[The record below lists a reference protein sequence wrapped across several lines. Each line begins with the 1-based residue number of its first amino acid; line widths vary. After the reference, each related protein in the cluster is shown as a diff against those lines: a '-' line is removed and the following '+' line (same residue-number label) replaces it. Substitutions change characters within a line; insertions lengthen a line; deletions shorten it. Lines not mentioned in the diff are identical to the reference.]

1 MISLSDIRRARIL
14 VVDDEPVN
22 VQLLEYLLKTTG
34 YENVSSTYDPRQ
46 VVALHLKHRYDLI
59 ILDLHM
65 PGMDG
70 FDVMEALKPLESDSW
85 LPVLVVT
92 AEPDKKLAALEAGA
106 RDFIGKPFDT
116 VEVMTRIRNLL
127 EVRLLH
133 RESLDYGSQLEREVR
148 ERTAELARFR
158 GAMDA
163 TPDALFLIDTA
174 TMAMVDVSEG
184 ACRMLGFS
192 RDALLRIDP
201 VALGL
206 ATRHQLERHLGE
218 AAATKGAGEEDAD
231 EDEGDIVETE
241 LLRAGGEGSVPVEI
255 SWKLHQPEAGHN
267 AHRMLIAVARDI
279 SERLQA
285 QERLRHAASYDALT
299 GLPNRTLFFENL
311 RDTIEL
317 AQDKNWRV
325 AVLCITLDRFKV
337 INDTLGTRSGDE
349 LLRQFSTRLVRCVK
363 VRDSVGRL
371 GGDEFALILTMPREQ
386 QDAVN
391 MANDVRESLRLP
403 FDLHGQQAALT
414 ASIGIA
420 MYPDDT
426 VEPGALVKYADT
438 AMVRAKE
445 AGRDGYRF
453 FTAGMNVQVL
463 ARLDLELALR
473 SALEGGEFVLHYQPK
488 MELNTGR
495 IAGTEALLRW
505 HRPGYGLVY
514 PAEFVP
520 VMEETGL
527 VVRVGDWIIDEACRQ
542 IAAWNA
548 AGVRDVRVAVNVSSR
563 QFVEGDLE
571 GVVRSALE
579 RHGVEPGLLELELT
593 ESALMSNAEHTTE
606 VLERLKAL
614 GIRIAIDDFG
624 TGYSSLAYLK
634 RFPIDKLKID
644 IAFVRDIVNNPDDA
658 AIALAIISMAHS
670 LHMQVVA
677 EGVETRAQMAYLR
690 RHRCDQIQGFYFSR
704 GLPADEL
711 AAMVLSN
718 RAKPE
723 ETQAPDDKVQTLL
736 IVDDDP
742 NVLSALHRLFRRD
755 GYRVLTASSPAEG
768 FELLA
773 LYHVHVILCDQRM
786 PVMSGTEFL
795 SKVKE
800 MYPETIRIILSG
812 YTGVD
817 SVLDSINRGA
827 IYRFYTKPWDDL
839 QLRDN
844 IRLAFRH
851 YWMMYGPYDDRKAPR
866 EEEHGEQGA
875 NPQPNA
881 QPNAASN
888 AQPGQQGRAA

>member
-1 MISLSDIRRARIL
+1 MISLNDIRRARIL

-34 YENVSSTYDPRQ
+34 YENVSSTNDPRQ
-46 VVALHLKHRYDLI
+46 VVSLHLKHRFDLI

-65 PGMDG
+65 PAMDG
-70 FDVMEALKPLESDSW
+70 FDVMEALKPLESESW

-133 RESLDYGSQLEREVR
+133 RESLDYGSALEREVR

-163 TPDALFLIDTA
+163 TPDAIFLIDTA
-174 TMAMVDVSEG
+174 SMAIVDVSDG

-192 RDALLRIDP
+192 RDALMRIDP

-206 ATRHQLERHLGE
+206 ATRELLERHL
-218 AAATKGAGEEDAD
+218 AAAAKAARDGGDESKTQFDALP
-231 EDEGDIVETE
+231 GDIVETE
-241 LLRAGGEGSVPVEI
+241 LLRAGGQGAVPVEI
-255 SWKLHQPEAGHN
+255 SWKLQDLGKS
-267 AHRMLIAVARDI
+267 RMLIAVVRDI
-279 SERLQA
+279 SERLHA
-285 QERLRHAASYDALT
+285 QERLRHMASYDGLT
-299 GLPNRTLFFENL
+299 GLPNRTLFFQNL
-311 RDTIEL
+311 RESIEF
-317 AQDKNWRV
+317 ARDKNWRV
-325 AVLCITLDRFKV
+325 AVLCITLDRFKI
-337 INDTLGTRSGDE
+337 INDSLGTALGDE
-349 LLRQFSTRLVRCVK
+349 LLRQFSGRLVK
-363 VRDSVGRL
+363 VARFRDTVGRL
-371 GGDEFALILTMPREQ
+371 GGDEFALILSMQRDQ
-386 QDAVN
+386 QEAVN
-391 MANDVRESLRLP
+391 VANEVRETLRAP
-403 FDLHGQQAALT
+403 FDLQGQQAALT

-420 MYPDDT
+420 MYPDDAL
-426 VEPGALVKYADT
+426 EPGTLVKYADT

-473 SALEGGEFVLHYQPK
+473 SALEGGQFVLYYQPK
-488 MELNTGR
+488 LELNTGR
-495 IAGTEALLRW
+495 VSGVEALLRW
-505 HRPGYGLVY
+505 NRPGYGLVY

-520 VMEETGL
+520 IMEETGL
-527 VVRVGDWIIDEACRQ
+527 VVRIGEWIVDEACRQ

-548 AGVRDVRVAVNVSSR
+548 QGVRDVRVAVNVSSR

-571 GVVRSALE
+571 GVIGAALE
-579 RHGVEPGLLELELT
+579 RHQVEPGLLELELT
-593 ESALMSNAEHTTE
+593 ESALMSNAGHTVA
-606 VLERLKAL
+606 VLGRLKEL

-644 IAFVRDIVNNPDDA
+644 IAFVRDIVTNPDDA

-670 LHMQVVA
+670 LHMQVIA

-690 RHRCDQIQGFYFSR
+690 RHRCDEIQGFHFSR
-704 GLPADEL
+704 ALPADEL
-711 AAMVLSN
+711 ARLVQEN
-718 RAKPE
+718 RAQPD
-723 ETQAPDDKVQTLL
+723 QPPAQDDKVQTLL
-736 IVDDDP
+736 IVDDDV
-742 NVLSALHRLFRRD
+742 NVLTSLHRLFRRD
-755 GYRVLTASSPAEG
+755 NYRVLTASSPAEG

-773 LYHVHVILCDQRM
+773 LYRVQVILCDQRM

-795 SKVKE
+795 SEVKE

-812 YTGVD
+812 YTGVE

-839 QLRDN
+839 ELREN
-844 IRLAFRH
+844 VRLAFRH
-851 YWMMYGPYDDRKAPR
+851 YWLTYGPYDDRKTPR
-866 EEEHGEQGA
+866 EGDEKA
-875 NPQPNA
+875 D
-881 QPNAASN
+881 
-888 AQPGQQGRAA
+888 

>member
-1 MISLSDIRRARIL
+1 MISLNDIRRARIL

-34 YENVSSTYDPRQ
+34 YENVSSTNDPRQ
-46 VVALHLKHRYDLI
+46 VVSLHLKHRFDLI

-70 FDVMEALKPLESDSW
+70 FDVMEALKPLESESW

-133 RESLDYGSQLEREVR
+133 RESRDYGVQLEREVR

-163 TPDALFLIDTA
+163 TPDAIFLIDTA
-174 TMAMVDVSEG
+174 SMAIVDVSDG

-192 RDALLRIDP
+192 RDALMRIDP

-206 ATRHQLERHLGE
+206 ATRELLERHL
-218 AAATKGAGEEDAD
+218 AAAAKAARDGGDESKTQFDALP
-231 EDEGDIVETE
+231 GDIVETE
-241 LLRAGGEGSVPVEI
+241 LLRAGGQGAVPVEI
-255 SWKLHQPEAGHN
+255 SWKLQDLGKS
-267 AHRMLIAVARDI
+267 RMLIAVVRDI
-279 SERLQA
+279 SERLHA
-285 QERLRHAASYDALT
+285 QERLRHMASYDGLT
-299 GLPNRTLFFENL
+299 GLPNRTLFFQNL
-311 RDTIEL
+311 RESIEF
-317 AQDKNWRV
+317 ARDKNWRV
-325 AVLCITLDRFKV
+325 AVLCITLDRFKI
-337 INDTLGTRSGDE
+337 INDSLGTALGDE
-349 LLRQFSTRLVRCVK
+349 LLRQFSGRLVK
-363 VRDSVGRL
+363 VARFRDTVGRL
-371 GGDEFALILTMPREQ
+371 GGDEFALILSMQRDQ
-386 QDAVN
+386 QEAVN
-391 MANDVRESLRLP
+391 VANEVRETLRAP
-403 FDLHGQQAALT
+403 FDLQGQQAALT

-420 MYPDDT
+420 MYPDDAL
-426 VEPGALVKYADT
+426 EPGTLVKYADT

-473 SALEGGEFVLHYQPK
+473 SALEGGQFVLYYQPK
-488 MELNTGR
+488 LELNTGR
-495 IAGTEALLRW
+495 VSGVEALLRW
-505 HRPGYGLVY
+505 NRPGYGLVY

-520 VMEETGL
+520 IMEETGL
-527 VVRVGDWIIDEACRQ
+527 VVRIGEWIVDEACRQ

-548 AGVRDVRVAVNVSSR
+548 QGVRDVRVAVNVSSR

-571 GVVRSALE
+571 GVIRAALE
-579 RHGVEPGLLELELT
+579 RHQVEPGLLELELT
-593 ESALMSNAEHTTE
+593 ESALMSNAGHTVA
-606 VLERLKAL
+606 VLGRLKEL

-644 IAFVRDIVNNPDDA
+644 IAFVRDIVTNPDDA

-670 LHMQVVA
+670 LHMQVIA

-690 RHRCDQIQGFYFSR
+690 RHRCDEIQGFHFSR
-704 GLPADEL
+704 ALPADEL
-711 AAMVLSN
+711 ARLVQEN
-718 RAKPE
+718 RAQPD
-723 ETQAPDDKVQTLL
+723 QPPAQDDKVQTLL
-736 IVDDDP
+736 IVDDDV
-742 NVLSALHRLFRRD
+742 NVLTSLHRLFRRD
-755 GYRVLTASSPAEG
+755 NYRVLTASTPAEG

-773 LYHVHVILCDQRM
+773 LYRVQVILCDQRM

-812 YTGVD
+812 YTGVE

-839 QLRDN
+839 ELREN
-844 IRLAFRH
+844 VRLAFRH
-851 YWMMYGPYDDRKAPR
+851 YWLTYGPYDDRKTPR
-866 EEEHGEQGA
+866 EGDEKAG
-875 NPQPNA
+875 
-881 QPNAASN
+881 
-888 AQPGQQGRAA
+888 

>member
-1 MISLSDIRRARIL
+1 MISLSEIRRARIL
-14 VVDDEPVN
+14 IVDDEPVN

-34 YENVSSTYDPRQ
+34 YENVSSTFDPRQ
-46 VVALHLKHRYDLI
+46 VVALHLKHRFDLI

-65 PGMDG
+65 PGMNG

-133 RESLDYGSQLEREVR
+133 RESRDHGAELERQVR
-148 ERTAELARFR
+148 ERTAELVRFR

-174 TMAMVDVSEG
+174 SMAMVDVSEG

-192 RDALLRIDP
+192 REALLRIDP

-206 ATRHQLERHLGE
+206 GTRTQLERLLGGGAAHEGDSE
-218 AAATKGAGEEDAD
+218 A
-231 EDEGDIVETE
+231 DIVETE
-241 LLRAGGEGSVPVEI
+241 LLRAGGEGSVAVEI
-255 SWKLHQPEAGHN
+255 SWKLHEQSARPGAQ
-267 AHRMLIAVARDI
+267 RMLIAVARDI

-285 QERLRHAASYDALT
+285 KESLRHAASYDALT

-311 RDTIEL
+311 RDNIEL

-337 INDTLGTRSGDE
+337 INDTLGTRGGDE

-363 VRDSVGRL
+363 VRDAVGRL

-391 MANDVRESLRLP
+391 MANDVRDALRMP
-403 FDLHGQQAALT
+403 FDLHGQRAALT

-426 VEPGALVKYADT
+426 VDPGTLVKYADT

-473 SALEGGEFVLHYQPK
+473 GALEGGQFVLHYQPK

-495 IAGTEALLRW
+495 VAGAEALLRW
-505 HRPGYGLVY
+505 NRPGYGLVY

-527 VVRVGDWIIDEACRQ
+527 VVRVGHWIIDEACRQ

-571 GVVRSALE
+571 GVIKGALE
-579 RHGVEPGLLELELT
+579 RHGVAPGLLELELT
-593 ESALMSNAEHTTE
+593 ESALMQNAGHTTE
-606 VLERLKAL
+606 VLTRLKAL
-614 GIRIAIDDFG
+614 GLRIAIDDFG

-690 RHRCDQIQGFYFSR
+690 RHRCDQIQGFYFAR
-704 GLPADEL
+704 ALPAEQL
-711 AAMVLSN
+711 AEMVVSN

-723 ETQAPDDKVQTLL
+723 EQHAADDNVQTLL

-742 NVLSALHRLFRRD
+742 NVLTALHRLFRRD

-773 LYHVHVILCDQRM
+773 LYRVHVILCDQRM

-812 YTGVD
+812 YPGVD

-827 IYRFYTKPWDDL
+827 IYRFYTKPWDDQ

-851 YWMMYGPYDDRKAPR
+851 YWMTYGPYDDRKAPR
-866 EEEHGEQGA
+866 EDAPGEKLGAQGA
-875 NPQPNA
+875 QEA
-881 QPNAASN
+881 QEAQDAAAWKSAASSI
-888 AQPGQQGRAA
+888 G

>member
-1 MISLSDIRRARIL
+1 MISLSDIRHARIL

-34 YENVSSTYDPRQ
+34 YENVASTNDPRQ
-46 VVALHLKHRYDLI
+46 VVSMHLKQRYDLI

-133 RESLDYGSQLEREVR
+133 RESQDYGVALEREVR

-163 TPDALFLIDTA
+163 TPDAIFLIDTA
-174 TMAMVDVSEG
+174 SMAMVDVSDG

-206 ATRHQLERHLGE
+206 GTRELLERHL
-218 AAATKGAGEEDAD
+218 AADAVASGPQAEKVEYGALP
-231 EDEGDIVETE
+231 GDIVETE
-241 LLRAGGEGSVPVEI
+241 LLRAGGQGAVAVEI
-255 SWKLHQPEAGHN
+255 SWKLKDLGKS
-267 AHRMLIAVARDI
+267 RMLIAVARDI
-279 SERLQA
+279 SERLHA
-285 QERLRHAASYDALT
+285 QERMRHMASYDALT
-299 GLPNRTLFFENL
+299 GLPNRTLFFQNL
-311 RDTIEL
+311 RDAIEL
-317 AQDKNWRV
+317 ARDKNWRV
-325 AVLCITLDRFKV
+325 AVLCITLDRFKI
-337 INDTLGTRSGDE
+337 INDSLGTALGDE
-349 LLRQFSTRLVRCVK
+349 LLRQFSTRLVRCVRL
-363 VRDSVGRL
+363 RDTVGRL
-371 GGDEFALILTMPREQ
+371 GGDEFALILTMTRDQ
-386 QDAVN
+386 QEAVN
-391 MANDVRESLRLP
+391 VANEIREALRAP
-403 FDLHGQQAALT
+403 FDLHGQAAALT

-420 MYPDDT
+420 MYPEDST
-426 VEPGALVKYADT
+426 EPGALIKYADT

-473 SALEGGEFVLHYQPK
+473 GALEGGEFVLYYQPK
-488 MELNTGR
+488 LELNTGR
-495 IAGTEALLRW
+495 VAGVEALLRW
-505 HRPGYGLVY
+505 NRPGFGLVY

-527 VVRVGDWIIDEACRQ
+527 VVRVGEWIVHEACRQ

-548 AGVRDVRVAVNVSSR
+548 AGLRDVRVAVNVSSR
-563 QFVEGDLE
+563 QFVEDDLE
-571 GVVRSALE
+571 GVIRAALE
-579 RHGVEPGLLELELT
+579 RHGVEPGMLELELT
-593 ESALMSNAEHTTE
+593 ESALMSNAEHTIE
-606 VLERLKAL
+606 VLGRLKEL

-644 IAFVRDIVNNPDDA
+644 IAFVRDIVTNPDDA

-670 LHMQVVA
+670 LHMQVIA

-690 RHRCDQIQGFYFSR
+690 RHRCDEIQGFHFSR
-704 GLPADEL
+704 GIPADDL
-711 AAMVLSN
+711 ARLVRDN
-718 RAKPE
+718 RAQPD
-723 ETQAPDDKVQTLL
+723 QPPAQDDKVQTLL
-736 IVDDDP
+736 IVDDDV
-742 NVLSALHRLFRRD
+742 NVLTSLHRLFRRD
-755 GYRVLTASSPAEG
+755 NYRVLTASSPAEG

-773 LYHVHVILCDQRM
+773 LYRVQVIVCDQRM

-800 MYPETIRIILSG
+800 MYPGTIRIILSG
-812 YTGVD
+812 YTGVET
-817 SVLDSINRGA
+817 VLDSINRGA
-827 IYRFYTKPWDDL
+827 IYRFYTKPWHDQ
-839 QLRDN
+839 QLREN

-851 YWMMYGPYDDRKAPR
+851 YWMTNGPYDDRKAPR
-866 EEEHGEQGA
+866 EGDEKVA
-875 NPQPNA
+875 
-881 QPNAASN
+881 
-888 AQPGQQGRAA
+888 

>member
-46 VVALHLKHRYDLI
+46 VVALHLKHRFDLI

-133 RESLDYGSQLEREVR
+133 RESLDYGSQLERQVR

-174 TMAMVDVSEG
+174 SMAMVDVSEG

-206 ATRHQLERHLGE
+206 ATRTQLERLLGGGPAHDGESESE
-218 AAATKGAGEEDAD
+218 A
-231 EDEGDIVETE
+231 DIVETE
-241 LLRAGGEGSVPVEI
+241 LLRAGGEGSVAVEI
-255 SWKLHQPEAGHN
+255 SWKLQEQDVGH
-267 AHRMLIAVARDI
+267 AAQRMLIAVARDI

-285 QERLRHAASYDALT
+285 QENLRHAASYDALT

-337 INDTLGTRSGDE
+337 INDTLGTRGGDE

-391 MANDVRESLRLP
+391 MANDVRDSLRLP
-403 FDLHGQQAALT
+403 FDLHGQPAALT

-426 VEPGALVKYADT
+426 TDPGALVKYADT

-473 SALEGGEFVLHYQPK
+473 GALEDSQFVLHFQPK

-571 GVVRSALE
+571 GVIKDALA
-579 RHGVEPGLLELELT
+579 RHDVEPGLLELELT
-593 ESALMSNAEHTTE
+593 ESALMQNAERTTE
-606 VLERLKAL
+606 VLTRLKAL

-670 LHMQVVA
+670 LHMQVIA

-704 GLPADEL
+704 ALPADQL
-711 AAMVLSN
+711 AEMVLSN

-723 ETQAPDDKVQTLL
+723 EKQTADDKVQTLL
-736 IVDDDP
+736 VVDDDP
-742 NVLSALHRLFRRD
+742 NVLTALHRLFRRD

-773 LYHVHVILCDQRM
+773 LYRVHVILCDQRM

-827 IYRFYTKPWDDL
+827 IYRFYTKPWDDQ

-844 IRLAFRH
+844 VRLAFRH
-851 YWMMYGPYDDRKAPR
+851 YWMTYGPYDDRKTPR
-866 EEEHGEQGA
+866 EEDQRGE
-875 NPQPNA
+875 
-881 QPNAASN
+881 AA
-888 AQPGQQGRAA
+888 A

>member
-34 YENVSSTYDPRQ
+34 YENVSSTHDPRQ
-46 VVALHLKHRYDLI
+46 VVALHLKHRFDLI

-133 RESLDYGSQLEREVR
+133 RESRDYGTELESQVR

-174 TMAMVDVSEG
+174 SMAMVDVSEG

-206 ATRHQLERHLGE
+206 ATRTKLERLLGGGAAQEGESE
-218 AAATKGAGEEDAD
+218 A
-231 EDEGDIVETE
+231 DIVETD
-241 LLRAGGEGSVPVEI
+241 LLRAGGEGSVAVEI
-255 SWKLHQPEAGHN
+255 SWKLQEPDGQHGAQ
-267 AHRMLIAVARDI
+267 RMLIAVARDI
-279 SERLQA
+279 SERLHA

-299 GLPNRTLFFENL
+299 GLPNRTLFFDNL

-337 INDTLGTRSGDE
+337 INDTLGTRGGDE

-363 VRDSVGRL
+363 VRDAVGRL
-371 GGDEFALILTMPREQ
+371 GGDEFALILSMPREQ

-391 MANDVRESLRLP
+391 MANDVRDALRVP

-426 VEPGALVKYADT
+426 VEPGSLVKYADT

-473 SALEGGEFVLHYQPK
+473 GALEDKQFVLHYQPK

-505 HRPGYGLVY
+505 HRPGFGLVY

-548 AGVRDVRVAVNVSSR
+548 AEVRDVRVAVNVSSR

-571 GVVRSALE
+571 SVVKDALA

-593 ESALMSNAEHTTE
+593 ESALMQNAEHTTE
-606 VLERLKAL
+606 VLTRLKAL

-670 LHMQVVA
+670 LHMQVIA

-704 GLPADEL
+704 ALPADQL
-711 AAMVLSN
+711 AEMVVSN

-723 ETQAPDDKVQTLL
+723 EKQTADDKVQTLL

-742 NVLSALHRLFRRD
+742 NVLTALHRLFRRD

-773 LYHVHVILCDQRM
+773 LYRVHVILCDQRM

-827 IYRFYTKPWDDL
+827 IYRFYTKPWDDQ

-851 YWMMYGPYDDRKAPR
+851 YWMTYGPYDDRKAPR
-866 EEEHGEQGA
+866 EEDAQGE
-875 NPQPNA
+875 
-881 QPNAASN
+881 AA
-888 AQPGQQGRAA
+888 A